1 MASNGWVKIHR
12 KMFDN
17 PIVCKDADH
26 LAVWIYLLLQ
36 ATHKEMSVVFDKK
49 RMTLKKGQLIT
60 GRKIISEKTKVSE
73 SKVQRIIKSFVD
85 EQQIE
90 QQTTNRKRLIT
101 VINWELYQETEQQ
114 SEQQLNSTFDDF
126 EELQFE
132 KVEKSNSKLNNKI
145 HQDSDGLSTIFSGGQ
160 CETEQQIE
168 QQLNN
173 KRTTSTEK
181 VNTNKN
187 VYTNKNDKNE
197 RIKRHMCDDKF
208 DEFWDV
214 YPNKKAKKVAKAS
227 WDKIQPDE
235 TLADIIIDSVIKY
248 KRSYDW
254 IKENGKYVPMPSTF
268 LNQERWEDEVN
279 EYEPPKPT
287 TGNQFIDIYLEERSL
302 NEQRTDSAT
311 DSHFILGL
319 PEF

>member
-1 MASNGWVKIHR
+1 MASNGKEPLI
-12 KMFDN
+12 
-17 PIVCKDADH
+17 PGGYI
-26 LAVWIYLLLQ
+26 LL
-36 ATHKEMSVVFDKK
+36 S
-49 RMTLKKGQLIT
+49 
-60 GRKIISEKTKVSE
+60 RKIIESEIWDKPPLYIKVWVYLL
-73 SKVQRIIKSFVD
+73 SKAQHQDYKQLKRGQLWTSIPEIQEACSWYVGFRKETPSKDQIFRIIDWLRKSHERVD
-85 EQQIE
+85 EDDTNASMITTTKATQGMLIKIRNYNVYQTSENYERNNERSNEKDMTATRPQQHRDNI
-90 QQTTNRKRLIT
+90 
-101 VINWELYQETEQQ
+101 
-114 SEQQLNSTFDDF
+114 
-126 EELQFE
+126 
-132 KVEKSNSKLNNKI
+132 
-145 HQDSDGLSTIFSGGQ
+145 
-160 CETEQQIE
+160 
-168 QQLNN
+168 
-173 KRTTSTEK
+173 
-181 VNTNKN
+181 NKN
-187 VYTNKNDKNE
+187 DKNDKNDKNE

-208 DEFWDV
+208 NEFWDV

-235 TLADIIIDSVIKY
+235 TLADIIIDSVIRY

>member
-1 MASNGWVKIHR
+1 MAGNGWVKIHR
-12 KMFDN
+12 KIFDN
-17 PIVCKDADH
+17 PIVCKDTEH

-36 ATHKEMSVVFDKK
+36 ATHKEMSVVFDKE

-60 GRKIISEKTKVSE
+60 GRKIISERTKVSE
-73 SKVQRIIKSFVD
+73 SKVQRILKAFED

-101 VINWELYQETEQQ
+101 VVNWEFYQETEQQ

-132 KVEKSNSKLNNKI
+132 KVEKSNSKVNNKI
-145 HQDSDGLSTIFSGGQ
+145 HQDNDGLSTIFSDGQ
-160 CETEQQIE
+160 REDEQQIE

-173 KRTTSTEK
+173 KRTTSAEK

-187 VYTNKNDKNE
+187 VYINKNDKNE

-208 DEFWDV
+208 NEFWDV

-235 TLADIIIDSVIKY
+235 TLADIIIDSVIRY
-248 KRSYDW
+248 KRSYEW
-254 IKENGKYVPMPSTF
+254 IKENGRYIPMPSTF
-268 LNQERWEDEVN
+268 LNQERWEDEVK

-302 NEQRTDSAT
+302 NEQ
-311 DSHFILGL
+311 GV
-319 PEF
+319 